1 MDWPYALPM
10 ALYLGVNSWIA
21 AWLVQTTAAKIRQPI
36 TIAGW
41 VMGIL
46 AAGTPVLAY
55 LIASSYLTQR
65 PRRTRLKSYQ
75 RW

>member
-1 MDWPYALPM
+1 MDWPYALPL

-21 AWLVQTTAAKIRQPI
+21 AWLVQNTAEKIREPI

-46 AAGTPVLAY
+46 AAGIPVLAY
-55 LIASSYLTQR
+55 LTASSYLPKR
-65 PRRTRLKSYQ
+65 PRRIRFKPYQ